1 MKKYLQLTIC
11 SILLLNGMLFSQ
23 WSTDPNNTLIV
34 GYGLD
39 PHICSD
45 SAGGCYITYDY
56 DNIYYPRKLGLERL
70 DRYGYK
76 PWGILKQIQGEFP
89 QQYKAQIVEDG
100 EGGVIVSYTDQYEGS
115 PNIIYNVRVQRID
128 SSGNFLWGQ
137 TGVRVTLEGINNS
150 QQKIVS
156 DGHGGAV
163 VEWINHLAEYKINR
177 ISSEGQRMWG
187 DSGIVLGT
195 NGYYDP
201 VELIRTT
208 NNKYVANSERNVYRY
223 IDENGNIFC
232 TINVTLG
239 YIIPDDEGGIILSGR
254 VWTGMIPKLVA
265 QRKDSLGNNLWQEP
279 YVEIADSLY
288 TNSPIN
294 VKEINR
300 YYYYYWYGTKNGIEL
315 VVQYQALR
323 PDGSLLFSEGS
334 QLISNYPVDALIG
347 GMLPSDS
354 GTVVMIWQ
362 DYRQD
367 DGVFGQRLD
376 TLGNKLWN
384 SNDVSLYTGTFA
396 DLLITSDSNGGA
408 IGLGWHQYDFSL
420 RAFKVSKYGN
430 LGEIVVPVELLSFS
444 GEVIDKKVN
453 LNWTTATETNN
464 RGFEIQRSTIVESK
478 NKVWKE
484 IGFVPGSGTTTDPK
498 SYSFIDHNIETGIYQ
513 YRLKQIDFD
522 GSFKYSNVVEVTVN
536 VSLKYSLEQ
545 NFPNPFNPTTTIKF
559 SNPKEVQ
566 VNLSVYNILGEKVK
580 ELKNGVMKPG
590 YFEVQFDASAIASGV
605 YFYRIK
611 EGDFVQT
618 KKMILLK

>member
-23 WSTDPNNTLIV
+23 WSTDPSNTLIV

-45 SAGGCYITYDY
+45 STGGCYITYDY
-56 DNIYYPRKLGLERL
+56 DNIYYPRKLALERL

-76 PWGILKQIQGEFP
+76 PWGTLKQIQGEFP

-115 PNIIYNVRVQRID
+115 PSIIYNVRVQRID

-137 TGVRVTLEGINNS
+137 TGVRVTFDGINNS

-208 NNKYVANSERNVYRY
+208 NNKYVASAERNVYRY

-265 QRKDSLGNNLWQEP
+265 QRKDSLGNNIWQEP
-279 YVEIADSLY
+279 YVEIADSLD
-288 TNSPIN
+288 IN
-294 VKEINR
+294 TQLSIEYNDG
-300 YYYYYWYGTKNGIEL
+300 YYYYGWSGNKNGIAK
-315 VVQYQALR
+315 VAQFQALR
-323 PDGSLLFSEGS
+323 SNGSKLFPEGS
-334 QLISNYPVDALIG
+334 IEIGFPPLNGTIVQPLEENRIALIYYSSDF
-347 GMLPSDS
+347 LPD
-354 GTVVMIWQ
+354 TLLVQ
-362 DYRQD
+362 TY
-367 DGVFGQRLD
+367 D
-376 TLGNKLWN
+376 TLGNKLWIEDGIII
-384 SNDVSLYTGTFA
+384 SSPPIEYQSYA
-396 DLLITSDSNGGA
+396 SDRNGGFI
-408 IGLGWHQYDFSL
+408 IGGVKNNFTVVAQQ
-420 RAFKVSKYGN
+420 VNKYGQ
-430 LGEIVVPVELLSFS
+430 LGNVIIPVELISFS
-444 GEVIDKKVN
+444 SEMINKKVK
-453 LNWTTATETNN
+453 LTWITATEANN
-464 RGFEIQRSTIVESK
+464 RGFEIQRSEVCGWEMF
-478 NKVWKE
+478 
-484 IGFVPGSGTTTDPK
+484 GFVEGKGTTMEPQ
-498 SYSFIDHNIETGIYQ
+498 SYSFIDTNVAEGIYK
-513 YRLKQIDFD
+513 YRLKQIDYD
-522 GSFKYSNVVEVTVN
+522 GSFKYSNEIEIEVN
-536 VSLKYSLEQ
+536 YSLNEYMLYQ
-545 NFPNPFNPTTTIKF
+545 NYPNPFNSTTIIKYF
-559 SNPKEVQ
+559 LSEEGRVRI
-566 VNLSVYNILGEKVK
+566 NLYNILGEKIKTLYQGEKNKGEYTLVVSSD
-580 ELKNGVMKPG
+580 EL
-590 YFEVQFDASAIASGV
+590 SSGV
-605 YFYRIK
+605 YFYSLESNSSRT
-611 EGDFVQT
+611 V
-618 KKMILLK
+618 KKLTILK